1 MEMDVAQTGQMLK
14 WLDEERRKDR
24 AALSALQER
33 VEQQAQ
39 QLARQE
45 EQLTALRANLATVG
59 VLANQVGGLADGL
72 ERLKSEVAAALD
84 EHDEQ
89 FRKEQREADRTRGLE
104 ITAIRDELARVV
116 EQLRALA
123 RLEERQAAAALE
135 NQRLSDWLQQAEVT
149 LAKQSRRAEDQDQSI
164 IYLEEQRRADS
175 QRLLALEK
183 EGPELR
189 QRIDGV
195 VAKIAHLEDQIARQR
210 ARFEEGLKAIKGAE
224 KVLEELRVADFRRNQ
239 DVKKWAGQ
247 AEEVRQELQQMR
259 DERAQLLMAHHNA
272 QEAIKRLETFRS
284 KIEVHQNEVAEAQ
297 RLAEDRLRRQWEDWQ
312 AQQEKERRN
321 WEVGAEEHWREQ
333 QRTGDALRRRLD
345 AVAVALR
352 LYQTQL
358 DALWEARRAEADRA
372 FKTAKDEFETLIAEI
387 NEQLS
392 ELRELSLEEV

>member
-1 MEMDVAQTGQMLK
+1 MEMDVTQTSQMLK

-45 EQLTALRANLATVG
+45 EQLTVLRSNLATVG
-59 VLANQVGGLADGL
+59 VLANQVGGLVEGL
-72 ERLKSEVAAALD
+72 ERIKAEVAGTLD

-89 FRKEQREADRTRGLE
+89 FRKEQREVERTYRLE
-104 ITAIRDELARVV
+104 MSAIRDELTRTV
-116 EQLRALA
+116 EQLRALT

-135 NQRLSDWLQQAEVT
+135 NQRLSEGLQRAEVALT
-149 LAKQSRRAEDQDQSI
+149 EQSRRSEDQAQSI

-183 EGPELR
+183 EGTEIR
-189 QRIDGV
+189 QRIDAA
-195 VAKIAHLEDQIARQR
+195 VAKIANLEDQIARQR
-210 ARFEEGLKAIKGAE
+210 ARFEEGLKSIKGVE
-224 KVLEELRVADFRRNQ
+224 KVVEELRVADFRRNQ

-259 DERAQLLMAHHNA
+259 EERSQLLMAHHNA
-272 QEAIKRLETFRS
+272 EEAIKRLEAFRS
-284 KIEVHQNEVAEAQ
+284 RIEVHQNEVAEAQ
-297 RLAEDRLRRQWEDWQ
+297 RLAEDRLRRQWEEWQ
-312 AQQEKERRN
+312 AQQEKDRRN

-333 QRTGDALRRRLD
+333 QRTNEQLRRRLD
-345 AVAVALR
+345 AAAVALR

-358 DALWEARRAEADRA
+358 DALWEARRAEADRV
-372 FKTAKDEFETLIAEI
+372 FKAAKDEFEALIAEV
-387 NEQLS
+387 NEQLA
-392 ELRELSLEEV
+392 ELRELSLEEI